1 MGVLAWLTPDQA
13 KAPELARPTL
23 DLSGP
28 LLAAAFQSVARGSE
42 ELGGI
47 ERYIEAL
54 KLKSALFQDTLGAGK
69 VRDLDLAGL
78 MGVCTFMATVRRRIA
93 IYLTSEGL
101 ARVRAGLT
109 ELLDGAADTSSA
121 DQRIAAFRARFP
133 QDKEHRFVHDLAVE
147 VLHNCDP
154 ERYPLM
160 NRWVWDANT
169 NTGAI
174 REMWFGENVD
184 HMTIPLPD
192 GYPTFLMLREE
203 LARFLTDQGVFRD
216 VIYFVDMLTAQVYA
230 NYISAQGG
238 TYLRADFSS
247 AEDPM
252 HHTRRILGLDGV
264 RPGSSRTR
272 LKAIDGE
279 AFVLDDPEFLPK
291 LSR

>member
-1 MGVLAWLTPDQA
+1 MAKLAWLTSDA
-13 KAPELARPTL
+13 KGIPELARPQL

-28 LLAAAFQSVARGSE
+28 LLSSAFQALLRGAE

-47 ERYIEAL
+47 ERYIAAL
-54 KLKSALFQDTLGAGK
+54 KLKSKLFQDTLGNGK
-69 VRDLDLAGL
+69 AASMSLEDLMSL
-78 MGVCTFMATVRRRIA
+78 CTFMATVRRRIA
-93 IYLTSEGL
+93 RYLSNDGLVLIRGGL
-101 ARVRAGLT
+101 AD
-109 ELLDGAADTSSA
+109 LLKGAPATV
-121 DQRIAAFRARFP
+121 DQRMNAFCALFP
-133 QDKEHRFVHDLAVE
+133 TDKEHRFVHDLAAE
-147 VLHNCDP
+147 VLHNVDP

-160 NRWVWDANT
+160 NRWVWDAKP

-174 REMWFGENVD
+174 REIWFGDNVD
-184 HMTIPLPD
+184 HITIPLPD

-203 LARFLTDQGVFRD
+203 LAQFLTSNGIYRD
-216 VIYFVDMLTAQVYA
+216 VMFTVDMLTAQIYA

-279 AFVLDDPEFLPK
+279 AFILDDSK
-291 LSR
+291 LLE